1 MVEEEN
7 KSDMSLMTI
16 TTIGRNLQKPKVDSK
31 SVQIKNLKQLSEF
44 ATVQSKPVKTEAEVI
59 QMLDTYYKGISTAEP
74 VTNDD

>member
-31 SVQIKNLKQLSEF
+31 SV
-44 ATVQSKPVKTEAEVI
+44 
-59 QMLDTYYKGISTAEP
+59 
-74 VTNDD
+74 